1 MSNEDIVLELEK
13 MDKESKSLKDDLVKI
28 AWWMRGSISYDQ
40 AFNLTRTD
48 RESVNALIKEN
59 LEASKKSGTPIF

>member
-1 MSNEDIVLELEK
+1 MNNEDIVRELEK
-13 MDKESKSLKDDLVKI
+13 MDKESNSLKDDLIKI

-40 AFNLTRTD
+40 AYNLTKKD
-48 RESVNALIKEN
+48 RELVNALIKEN